1 MRRVTVV
8 PLVALGLI
16 VLYVFVVRPRTVRWG
31 ATDEEVTRPLPG
43 DRVVRGRAYTA
54 TRAITIDAP
63 PEEVWP
69 WIVQIG
75 SGRAGWYAIDRLDNG
90 GVPSAQEVMPELQN
104 LQVGDLIPMVPG
116 KDVGPRVLEIDSGR
130 RMLWTTEDEFAWD
143 WVLEPFGQG
152 RTRLI
157 SRIRERYP
165 PLLSTRMLYALVA
178 STADI
183 VMIWMQLRGIKRRA
197 ERRAS
202 LSSSASPTE
211 STSQ

>member
-1 MRRVTVV
+1 M

-63 PEEVWP
+63 PEDVWP

-90 GVPSAQEVMPELQN
+90 GVPSAQEIDAGAPE
-104 LQVGDLIPMVPG
+104 PP
-116 KDVGPRVLEIDSGR
+116 
-130 RMLWTTEDEFAWD
+130 
-143 WVLEPFGQG
+143 
-152 RTRLI
+152 
-157 SRIRERYP
+157 SR
-165 PLLSTRMLYALVA
+165 
-178 STADI
+178 
-183 VMIWMQLRGIKRRA
+183 
-197 ERRAS
+197 
-202 LSSSASPTE
+202 
-211 STSQ
+211 

>member
-8 PLVALGLI
+8 PLVALGSI
-16 VLYVFVVRPRTVRWG
+16 VLYVFVVRPRTMRWG
-31 ATDEEVTRPLPG
+31 ATDEEVARPLPG

-63 PEEVWP
+63 QEDVWP

-116 KDVGPRVLEIDSGR
+116 KDVGPRVLEIDPGR
-130 RMLWTTEDEFAWD
+130 RMVWTTDDHFSWE

-178 STADI
+178 STGDI
-183 VMIWMQLRGIKRRA
+183 VMIWMQLRGIKERA

-202 LSSSASPTE
+202 LRSSASPTE
-211 STSQ
+211 LTPQ